1 MDTGN
6 HKVIIISSPSGGGK
20 TTIMH
25 RLMEHVPELEF
36 SISACS
42 RLPRQG
48 ETDGKE
54 YYFLTEDDFKRKIA
68 EDAFLEWEEVYEG
81 KFYGTLQ
88 SEVQRIW
95 DKGHYVIFDVDVV
108 GGCKLKDGF
117 KNQALSI
124 FIMPPNIEVLRE
136 RLLLRKTESQESID
150 VRVSRAE
157 FELSFA
163 DKYDI
168 AILNDSLEKAVEQTR
183 KAVVDFLGK
192 KP

>member
-1 MDTGN
+1 MDSGN
-6 HKVIIISSPSGGGK
+6 QKVIIISSPSGGGK
-20 TTIMH
+20 TTIMN
-25 RLMEHVPELEF
+25 RLMKHLPELEF

-54 YYFLTEDDFKRKIA
+54 YYFLSEDAFKKKIA
-68 EDAFLEWEEVYEG
+68 EGAFLEWEEVYKG
-81 KFYGTLQ
+81 KFYGTLK

-108 GGCKLKDGF
+108 GGCNLKQYF
-117 KNQALSI
+117 ENQALSI

-136 RLLLRKTESQESID
+136 RLLLRKTETPEAID

-157 FELSFA
+157 FELSHA

-168 AILNDSLEKAVEQTR
+168 IIMNDSVETAVEHTR
-183 KAVVDFLGK
+183 KVVMDFLK
-192 KP
+192 K

>member
-1 MDTGN
+1 MDTEN
-6 HKVIIISSPSGGGK
+6 QKVIIISSPSGGGK

-42 RLPRQG
+42 RLPRHG
-48 ETDGKE
+48 EIDGKD
-54 YYFLTEDDFKRKIA
+54 YYFLTEDDFKKSIA
-68 EDAFLEWEEVYEG
+68 EDAFLEWVEVYAG
-81 KFYGTLQ
+81 KFYGTFK

-108 GGCKLKDGF
+108 GGCELKDYF

-124 FIMPPNIEVLRE
+124 FFMPPNIEVLRE
-136 RLLLRKTESQESID
+136 RLLLRKTETPEAID

-157 FELSFA
+157 FELSFSE
-163 DKYDI
+163 KYDI
-168 AILNDSLEKAVEQTR
+168 IILNDSVEKAVEHTR
-183 KAVVDFLGK
+183 KVVMEFLEK
-192 KP
+192 

>member
-1 MDTGN
+1 MD
-6 HKVIIISSPSGGGK
+6 KVIIISSPSGGGK

-25 RLMEHVPELEF
+25 RLMESVPELEF

-48 ETDGKE
+48 EVDGKD

-68 EDAFLEWEEVYEG
+68 EDAFLEWEEVYAG
-81 KFYGTLQ
+81 KFYGTLK

-95 DKGHYVIFDVDVV
+95 DRGSYVIFDVDVV
-108 GGCKLKDGF
+108 GGCSLKDYF
-117 KNQALSI
+117 QNQALSI
-124 FIMPPNIEVLRE
+124 FIMPPNVEVLRE

-163 DKYDI
+163 GKYDV
-168 AILNDSLEKAVEQTR
+168 AILNDSLEKAVEQTQN
-183 KAVVDFLGK
+183 AVMEFLK
-192 KP
+192 T

>member
-1 MDTGN
+1 MDSGN

-25 RLMEHVPELEF
+25 RLMEHLPELEF

-42 RLPRQG
+42 RLSRQG
-48 ETDGKE
+48 EINGKD
-54 YYFLTEDDFKRKIA
+54 YYFLTEEDFKKKIA
-68 EDAFLEWEEVYEG
+68 EDAFLEWEEVYAG
-81 KFYGTLQ
+81 KFYGTLK

-108 GGCKLKDGF
+108 GGCNLKDIF

-136 RLLLRKTESQESID
+136 RLLLRKTETPEAID
-150 VRVSRAE
+150 VRVSRAK

-168 AILNDSLEKAVEQTR
+168 IILNDSVEKAVEETQE
-183 KAVVDFLGK
+183 AVMEFLEK
-192 KP
+192 

>member
-1 MDTGN
+1 MDSGN

-25 RLMEHVPELEF
+25 RLMEHLPELEF

-48 ETDGKE
+48 EIDGKD
-54 YYFLTEDDFKRKIA
+54 YYFLTEDDFKKRIA
-68 EDAFLEWEEVYEG
+68 EDAFLEYEEVYVG
-81 KFYGTLQ
+81 KFYGTLK

-95 DKGHYVIFDVDVV
+95 DEGHYVIFDVDVV
-108 GGCKLKDGF
+108 GGCNLKDIF

-136 RLLLRKTESQESID
+136 RLLLRKTETPEAID

-157 FELSFA
+157 FELSFSNR
-163 DKYDI
+163 YDEV
-168 AILNDSLEKAVEQTR
+168 ILNDSVEKAVEETR
-183 KAVVDFLGK
+183 KVVMDFLK
-192 KP
+192 K

>member
-1 MDTGN
+1 MDSGN

-25 RLMEHVPELEF
+25 RLMEHLPELEF

-42 RLPRQG
+42 RSPRQG
-48 ETDGKE
+48 EINGKD
-54 YYFLTEDDFKRKIA
+54 YYFLTEDDFKKRIA
-68 EDAFLEWEEVYEG
+68 EDAFLEYEEVYAG
-81 KFYGTLQ
+81 KFYGTLK

-95 DKGHYVIFDVDVV
+95 DEGHYVIFDVDVV
-108 GGCKLKDGF
+108 GGCNLKDIF

-136 RLLLRKTESQESID
+136 RLLLRKTETPEAID

-157 FELSFA
+157 FELSFSNR
-163 DKYDI
+163 YDEV
-168 AILNDSLEKAVEQTR
+168 ILNDSVEKAVEETR
-183 KAVVDFLGK
+183 KVVMDFLK
-192 KP
+192 K

>member
-1 MDTGN
+1 MDTEN

-25 RLMEHVPELEF
+25 RLMEHLPKLEF

-48 ETDGKE
+48 EVDGKD

-68 EDAFLEWEEVYEG
+68 EDAFLEWEEVYVG
-81 KFYGTLQ
+81 KFYGTLK

-95 DKGHYVIFDVDVV
+95 DKGHFVIFDVDVV
-108 GGCKLKDGF
+108 GGCNLKEQF

-124 FIMPPNIEVLRE
+124 FIKPPDIEVLRQ
-136 RLLLRKTESQESID
+136 RLLLRKTETPEAID

-168 AILNDSLEKAVEQTR
+168 VILNDCIETAVEQTR
-183 KAVVDFLGK
+183 NAVMKFLK
-192 KP
+192 Q

>member
-25 RLMEHVPELEF
+25 RLMEYFPELEF

-42 RLPRQG
+42 RSPRQG
-48 ETDGKE
+48 ETNGKD
-54 YYFLTEDDFKRKIA
+54 YYFLTETEFKKKIA
-68 EDAFLEWEEVYEG
+68 EDNFLEWEEVYAG
-81 KFYGTLQ
+81 KLYGTLK

-108 GGCKLKDGF
+108 GGCRLKDYF

-124 FIMPPNIEVLRE
+124 FIKPPNIEVLRE
-136 RLLLRKTESQESID
+136 RLLLRQTETPEAID

-157 FELSFA
+157 FELSYA
-163 DKYDI
+163 DKYDTI
-168 AILNDSLEKAVEQTR
+168 ILNDSVEKAVEKTE
-183 KAVVDFLGK
+183 KAVVDFFK
-192 KP
+192 NK